1 MTRIERI
8 ERPGFEDVLVW
19 RDEITP
25 LTAIVVIHSTA
36 LGPAV
41 GGTRWQP
48 YASFDDALSDALRL
62 SEAMTKKAA
71 AAGLAFGGGKAV
83 VIGDQNAKSIDQL
96 RSYARFLNQL
106 EGRFVTTTDVGTTT
120 RELDQLRAWA
130 RHVAGLSAML
140 GGAGDTSGLT
150 ATTVLG
156 GMRAT
161 FEALD
166 GEGAAGGAAGG
177 EFAGRRIVVIGV
189 GKVGSKVARRLAV
202 AGAQLTIADI
212 RADAAAELAAELGA
226 IAAPLEEA
234 WTLPCDLLSPNALG
248 GVFSAETIPTLRCR
262 AICGAANNQL
272 AREPQDAEL
281 LAARGILFAPDYVVN
296 SGGLI
301 SVAGELSGWSP
312 ARSEQ
317 HAEGVYEVT
326 SRLFRD
332 AAARGHHA
340 DARSGAA
347 GRAGPG
353 QRTRARLRRRS
364 GGLADSVTHRRSAL
378 VARDSVG
385 QLTLARSQSA

>member
-19 RDEITP
+19 RDENTP
-25 LTAIVVIHSTA
+25 LTAIVAIHSTA

-48 YASFDDALSDALRL
+48 YASFDDALNDALRL

-71 AAGLAFGGGKAV
+71 AASLAFGGGKAV

-96 RSYARFLNQL
+96 RSYARFLNQI

-166 GEGAAGGAAGG
+166 GDDAAGGDL
-177 EFAGRRIVVIGV
+177 AGRRIVVIGV

-226 IAAPLEEA
+226 IAAPLDEA

-281 LAARGILFAPDYVVN
+281 LAERGILFAPDYVVN

-317 HAEGVYEVT
+317 HAERVYEVT
-326 SRLFRD
+326 RRLFRD
-332 AAARGHHA
+332 AAAVGITPMLAAERRVAQILASAHA
-340 DARSGAA
+340 LGFGDAA
-347 GRAGPG
+347 GA
-353 QRTRARLRRRS
+353 
-364 GGLADSVTHRRSAL
+364 
-378 VARDSVG
+378 
-385 QLTLARSQSA
+385 

>member
-25 LTAIVVIHSTA
+25 LTAIVAIHSTA

-48 YASFDDALSDALRL
+48 YASFDDALNDALRL

-71 AAGLAFGGGKAV
+71 AASLAFGGGKAV

-96 RSYARFLNQL
+96 RSYARFLNQI

-166 GEGAAGGAAGG
+166 DEGAAGG

-189 GKVGSKVARRLAV
+189 GKVGSKVARRLAE

-226 IAAPLEEA
+226 IAAPLDEA

-262 AICGAANNQL
+262 AVCGAANNQL

-332 AAARGHHA
+332 AAARGITPMLAAERRVVQVLANAHA
-340 DARSGAA
+340 LGFGDAA
-347 GRAGPG
+347 GA
-353 QRTRARLRRRS
+353 
-364 GGLADSVTHRRSAL
+364 
-378 VARDSVG
+378 
-385 QLTLARSQSA
+385 

>member
-25 LTAIVVIHSTA
+25 LTAIVAIHSTA

-48 YASFDDALSDALRL
+48 YASFDDALNDALRL
-62 SEAMTKKAA
+62 SEAMTKKSAS
-71 AAGLAFGGGKAV
+71 AGLAFGGGKAV

-96 RSYARFLNQL
+96 RSYARFLNQI

-166 GEGAAGGAAGG
+166 GDAAAGGDL
-177 EFAGRRIVVIGV
+177 AGRRIVVIGV
-189 GKVGSKVARRLAV
+189 GKVGSKVARRLAA

-226 IAAPLEEA
+226 VTAPLDEA

-281 LAARGILFAPDYVVN
+281 LAERGILFAPDYVVN

-326 SRLFRD
+326 RRLFRD
-332 AAARGHHA
+332 AAAAGITPMLAAERRVAQVLAPAPAPGFSA
-340 DARSGAA
+340 AA
-347 GRAGPG
+347 GA
-353 QRTRARLRRRS
+353 
-364 GGLADSVTHRRSAL
+364 
-378 VARDSVG
+378 
-385 QLTLARSQSA
+385 

>member
-25 LTAIVVIHSTA
+25 LTAIVAIHSTA

-48 YASFDDALSDALRL
+48 YASFDDALNDALRL

-71 AAGLAFGGGKAV
+71 AASLAFGGGKAV

-96 RSYARFLNQL
+96 RSYARFLNQI

-166 GEGAAGGAAGG
+166 GDDAAGGDL
-177 EFAGRRIVVIGV
+177 AGRRIVVIGV
-189 GKVGSKVARRLAV
+189 GKMGSKVARRLAV

-226 IAAPLEEA
+226 VAAPLDKA
-234 WTLPCDLLSPNALG
+234 WTLPWDMLSPNALG

-281 LAARGILFAPDYVVN
+281 LAERGILFAPDYVVN

-317 HAEGVYEVT
+317 HAERVYEVT
-326 SRLFRD
+326 RRLFRD
-332 AAARGHHA
+332 AAAAGITPMLAAERRVAQILASAQALGFG
-340 DARSGAA
+340 DAA
-347 GRAGPG
+347 GA
-353 QRTRARLRRRS
+353 
-364 GGLADSVTHRRSAL
+364 
-378 VARDSVG
+378 
-385 QLTLARSQSA
+385 

>member
-8 ERPGFEDVLVW
+8 ERPGFEDVLLW

-25 LTAIVVIHSTA
+25 LTAIVAIHSTA

-48 YASFDDALSDALRL
+48 YASFDDALDDALRL
-62 SEAMTKKAA
+62 SEAMTKKSAV
-71 AAGLAFGGGKAV
+71 AGLAFGGGKAV

-96 RSYARFLNQL
+96 RSYARFLNQI

-166 GEGAAGGAAGG
+166 GAAAGD
-177 EFAGRRIVVIGV
+177 FVGRRIVVIGV

-212 RADAAAELAAELGA
+212 RAEAAADLAAELSA
-226 IAAPLEEA
+226 VAAPLDEA

-281 LAARGILFAPDYVVN
+281 LAERGILFAPDYVVN

-326 SRLFRD
+326 RRLFRD
-332 AAARGHHA
+332 AAAAGVTPMVAAERRVA
-340 DARSGAA
+340 KILANAQAPAFSDAA
-347 GRAGPG
+347 GA
-353 QRTRARLRRRS
+353 
-364 GGLADSVTHRRSAL
+364 
-378 VARDSVG
+378 
-385 QLTLARSQSA
+385 

>member
-25 LTAIVVIHSTA
+25 LTAIVAIHSTA

-48 YASFDDALSDALRL
+48 YASFDDALNDALRL
-62 SEAMTKKAA
+62 SAAMTKKSAV
-71 AAGLAFGGGKAV
+71 AGLAFGGGKAI

-161 FEALD
+161 FEVLD
-166 GEGAAGGAAGG
+166 GDDVAGGAAAG
-177 EFAGRRIVVIGV
+177 EFAGRQIVVIGV
-189 GKVGSKVARRLAV
+189 GKVGSKVARRLAE

-212 RADAAAELAAELGA
+212 RADAAAELADRARRGRR
-226 IAAPLEEA
+226 AARRSVDTAVRPALA
-234 WTLPCDLLSPNALG
+234 QRAGRRVQRRDDPDAALPRDLRRGEQPA
-248 GVFSAETIPTLRCR
+248 R
-262 AICGAANNQL
+262 AGAA
-272 AREPQDAEL
+272 
-281 LAARGILFAPDYVVN
+281 GC
-296 SGGLI
+296 
-301 SVAGELSGWSP
+301 
-312 ARSEQ
+312 
-317 HAEGVYEVT
+317 
-326 SRLFRD
+326 
-332 AAARGHHA
+332 
-340 DARSGAA
+340 GAA
-347 GRAGPG
+347 GRA
-353 QRTRARLRRRS
+353 
-364 GGLADSVTHRRSAL
+364 
-378 VARDSVG
+378 RDSLRTG
-385 QLTLARSQSA
+385 LCRELGRPDQRRG

>member
-8 ERPGFEDVLVW
+8 ERLGFEDVLVW

-25 LTAIVVIHSTA
+25 LTAIVAIHSTA

-48 YASFDDALSDALRL
+48 YASFDDALNDALRL
-62 SEAMTKKAA
+62 SAAMTKKSAV
-71 AAGLAFGGGKAV
+71 AGLAFGGGKAV

-150 ATTVLG
+150 ASTVLG

-166 GEGAAGGAAGG
+166 GDAAPGGDL
-177 EFAGRRIVVIGV
+177 AGRRIVVIGV
-189 GKVGSKVARRLAV
+189 GKVGSKVARRLAE

-212 RADAAAELAAELGA
+212 RADAAAELATELGA
-226 IAAPLEEA
+226 VAAPLDEA

-272 AREPQDAEL
+272 AREPQDAAL
-281 LAARGILFAPDYVVN
+281 LAERGILFAPDYVVN

-317 HAEGVYEVT
+317 HAEGVYKGHP
-326 SRLFRD
+326 
-332 AAARGHHA
+332 AALPRRRRRGRHA
-340 DARSGAA
+340 DGRSGAA
-347 GRAGPG
+347 GREDPG
-353 QRTRARLRRRS
+353 QRTGARLQRRR
-364 GGLADSVTHRRSAL
+364 GGLAAAVTDRQRRGL
-378 VARDSVG
+378 PPRSVG
-385 QLTLARSQSA
+385 QLPLARSQSA

>member
-1 MTRIERI
+1 MTRTERI

-25 LTAIVVIHSTA
+25 LTAIVAIHSTA

-48 YASFDDALSDALRL
+48 YASFDDALNDALRL
-62 SEAMTKKAA
+62 SAAMTKKSAV
-71 AAGLAFGGGKAV
+71 AGLAFGGGKAV

-166 GEGAAGGAAGG
+166 GDDVAGGAATG

-226 IAAPLEEA
+226 VTAPLDEA

-248 GVFSAETIPTLRCR
+248 GAFSAETIPTLRCR

-281 LAARGILFAPDYVVN
+281 LAKRGILFAPDYVVN

-326 SRLFRD
+326 RQLFRD
-332 AAARGHHA
+332 AAAAGVTPMLAAERRVAQILANAQAPGMS
-340 DARSGAA
+340 DAA
-347 GRAGPG
+347 GA
-353 QRTRARLRRRS
+353 
-364 GGLADSVTHRRSAL
+364 
-378 VARDSVG
+378 
-385 QLTLARSQSA
+385 

>member
-25 LTAIVVIHSTA
+25 LTAIVAIHSTA

-48 YASFDDALSDALRL
+48 YASFDDALNDALRL
-62 SEAMTKKAA
+62 SAAMTKKSAV
-71 AAGLAFGGGKAV
+71 AGLAFGGGKAV

-96 RSYARFLNQL
+96 RSYARFLNQI

-166 GEGAAGGAAGG
+166 GAAAG

-226 IAAPLEEA
+226 IAAPLDEA

-281 LAARGILFAPDYVVN
+281 LAERGILFAPDYVVN

-326 SRLFRD
+326 RRLFRD
-332 AAARGHHA
+332 AAAAGVTPMVAAERRVAKILANAQAPGFSA
-340 DARSGAA
+340 AA
-347 GRAGPG
+347 GA
-353 QRTRARLRRRS
+353 
-364 GGLADSVTHRRSAL
+364 
-378 VARDSVG
+378 
-385 QLTLARSQSA
+385 

>member
-1 MTRIERI
+1 
-8 ERPGFEDVLVW
+8 
-19 RDEITP
+19 
-25 LTAIVVIHSTA
+25 
-36 LGPAV
+36 
-41 GGTRWQP
+41 
-48 YASFDDALSDALRL
+48 
-62 SEAMTKKAA
+62 MTKKSAA
-71 AAGLAFGGGKAV
+71 ASLAFGGGKAV

-96 RSYARFLNQL
+96 RSYARFLNQI

-120 RELDQLRAWA
+120 RELDQLRAWT

-166 GEGAAGGAAGG
+166 GADAAGGAAGGAAGA

-189 GKVGSKVARRLAV
+189 GKVGSKVARRLAA

-226 IAAPLEEA
+226 IAAPLDEA

-326 SRLFRD
+326 SRLLRD
-332 AAARGHHA
+332 AAARGITPMLAAERRVARILASAHA
-340 DARSGAA
+340 PGISDAA
-347 GRAGPG
+347 GA
-353 QRTRARLRRRS
+353 
-364 GGLADSVTHRRSAL
+364 
-378 VARDSVG
+378 
-385 QLTLARSQSA
+385 

>member
-1 MTRIERI
+1 MTRTERI

-25 LTAIVVIHSTA
+25 LTAIVAIHSTA

-48 YASFDDALSDALRL
+48 YASFDDALNDALRL
-62 SEAMTKKAA
+62 SAAMTKKSAV
-71 AAGLAFGGGKAV
+71 AGLAFGGGKAV

-166 GEGAAGGAAGG
+166 GDAAAGGDL
-177 EFAGRRIVVIGV
+177 AGRQIVVIGV

-226 IAAPLEEA
+226 VTAPLDEA

-281 LAARGILFAPDYVVN
+281 LAERGILFAPDYVVN

-326 SRLFRD
+326 RRLFRD
-332 AAARGHHA
+332 AAAAGVTPMVAAERRVAQILANAQAPGMS
-340 DARSGAA
+340 DAA
-347 GRAGPG
+347 GA
-353 QRTRARLRRRS
+353 
-364 GGLADSVTHRRSAL
+364 
-378 VARDSVG
+378 
-385 QLTLARSQSA
+385 

>member
-8 ERPGFEDVLVW
+8 ERLGFEDVLVW
-19 RDEITP
+19 RDENTP
-25 LTAIVVIHSTA
+25 LTAIVAIHSTA

-48 YASFDDALSDALRL
+48 YASFDDALNDALRL

-71 AAGLAFGGGKAV
+71 AASLAFGGGKAV

-96 RSYARFLNQL
+96 RSYARFLNQI

-166 GEGAAGGAAGG
+166 GDDAAGGDL
-177 EFAGRRIVVIGV
+177 AGRRIVVIGV

-226 IAAPLEEA
+226 VTAPLDEA

-248 GVFSAETIPTLRCR
+248 GVFSAETIPALRSR

-281 LAARGILFAPDYVVN
+281 LAERRILFAPDYVVN

-312 ARSEQ
+312 ARSER

-326 SRLFRD
+326 RRLFRD
-332 AAARGHHA
+332 AAAAGVTPMRAAERRVAQILANAQAPGFSA
-340 DARSGAA
+340 AA
-347 GRAGPG
+347 GA
-353 QRTRARLRRRS
+353 
-364 GGLADSVTHRRSAL
+364 
-378 VARDSVG
+378 
-385 QLTLARSQSA
+385 

>member
-25 LTAIVVIHSTA
+25 LTAIVAIHSTA

-48 YASFDDALSDALRL
+48 YASFDDALNDALRL
-62 SEAMTKKAA
+62 SEAMTKKSA

-96 RSYARFLNQL
+96 RSYARFLNQI

-166 GEGAAGGAAGG
+166 GDDAAGGDL
-177 EFAGRRIVVIGV
+177 AGRRIVVIGV
-189 GKVGSKVARRLAV
+189 GKVGSKVARRLAA

-212 RADAAAELAAELGA
+212 RADAAAELATELGA
-226 IAAPLEEA
+226 IAAPLDEA

-281 LAARGILFAPDYVVN
+281 LAERGILFAPDYVVN

-301 SVAGELSGWSP
+301 SVAGELSGWSA

-326 SRLFRD
+326 RRLFRD
-332 AAARGHHA
+332 AAAAGITPMRAAERRVAQILANAHA
-340 DARSGAA
+340 PGFSAAA
-347 GRAGPG
+347 GA
-353 QRTRARLRRRS
+353 
-364 GGLADSVTHRRSAL
+364 
-378 VARDSVG
+378 
-385 QLTLARSQSA
+385 

>member
-25 LTAIVVIHSTA
+25 LTAIVAIHSTA

-48 YASFDDALSDALRL
+48 YASFDDALNDALRL
-62 SEAMTKKAA
+62 SEAMTKKSAA
-71 AAGLAFGGGKAV
+71 ASLAFGGGKAV

-96 RSYARFLNQL
+96 RSYARFLNQI

-166 GEGAAGGAAGG
+166 GDDAAGGDL
-177 EFAGRRIVVIGV
+177 AGRRIVVIGV
-189 GKVGSKVARRLAV
+189 GKVGSKVARRLAA
-202 AGAQLTIADI
+202 AGARLTIADI

-226 IAAPLEEA
+226 IAAPLDEA

-281 LAARGILFAPDYVVN
+281 LAERGILFAPDYVVN

-326 SRLFRD
+326 RRLFRD
-332 AAARGHHA
+332 AAAAGITPMLAAERRVAQILASAHA
-340 DARSGAA
+340 LGFGDAA
-347 GRAGPG
+347 GA
-353 QRTRARLRRRS
+353 
-364 GGLADSVTHRRSAL
+364 
-378 VARDSVG
+378 
-385 QLTLARSQSA
+385 